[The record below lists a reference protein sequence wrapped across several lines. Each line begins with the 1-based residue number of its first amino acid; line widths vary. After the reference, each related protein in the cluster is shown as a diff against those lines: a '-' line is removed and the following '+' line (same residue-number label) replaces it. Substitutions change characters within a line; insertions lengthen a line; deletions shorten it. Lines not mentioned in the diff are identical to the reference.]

1 MGTPIPAE
9 GKCSYSG
16 CMRTVRYIAPII
28 LAVQLPLHKSIT
40 GLWLD
45 LLVFNS
51 VAIASLISVVLAPKV
66 NNKWAQPITACA
78 IGSWSLGSI
87 LATTTSYIDLPSVVI
102 TTSDASYLL
111 FYPLALLGMQL
122 LISSQ
127 QKLTLLEI
135 VDASI
140 VGLGLSTLGSAFAL
154 HPVLPHFDGDLNQSF
169 LAIIY
174 PVADLVLLCFIIS
187 TVVMHGFSRRGLLL
201 SIGVSLYSVTD
212 FLFLWQNINMSY
224 TFGSLL
230 DYGWLLAFVIIAESC
245 WHPATDNRQKN
256 GVSPV
261 LITISVFLSAT
272 LLALL
277 AIDPDNFPHFILIPA
292 IGTLALAF
300 IRMSIALNQARHIGH
315 ERILARTDELTM
327 LPNRRR
333 LIAEIQGFAAR
344 QGSLL
349 LLDLDGFKPVN
360 DTFGHEIGDRVL
372 QQVAQRFSRA
382 LPSGALLAR
391 LGGDEFGVLVDGNE
405 AVVMEIALALRGTL
419 SYPFLIDGNEIRIG
433 VSIGIAHND
442 GADDLLLR
450 ADKAMYAAKRQALGV
465 CQL

>member
-187 TVVMHGFSRRGLLL
+187 TVVMQGFSRRGLLL

-261 LITISVFLSAT
+261 LITISVFLSAR